1 MLDVRWE
8 RGSTSQS
15 MRSIRGLKADVIELK
30 SDMKVGKAAVTEQ
43 SGGLADHERRLTI
56 LERAA

>member
-1 MLDVRWE
+1 
-8 RGSTSQS
+8 